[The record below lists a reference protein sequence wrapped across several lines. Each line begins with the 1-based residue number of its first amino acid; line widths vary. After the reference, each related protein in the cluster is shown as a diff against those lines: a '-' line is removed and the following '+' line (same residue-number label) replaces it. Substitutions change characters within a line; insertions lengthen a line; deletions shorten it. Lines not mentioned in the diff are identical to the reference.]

1 MNGRIVVA
9 LVFLV
14 GGAGVAFAGA
24 QPEASLTPSEAHE
37 AAEGHARVKGVV
49 EAVDRKAGTFTLGGD
64 GEQVRVQTDR
74 LPSAVTAGNS
84 LLAEGTLTHDEGGP
98 VLEAEEI
105 QMGCPS
111 KYEA

>member
-1 MNGRIVVA
+1 MNGRLVIA

-24 QPEASLTPSEAHE
+24 QPEASLTPSEAQE
-37 AAEGHARVKGVV
+37 AGEGHARVKGVV

-64 GEQVRVQTDR
+64 GEQVRVETSR
-74 LPSAVTAGNS
+74 LPSAVTPGNS
-84 LLAEGTLTHDEGGP
+84 LLAEGELAHTEAGV
-98 VLEAEEI
+98 VLVAEEI